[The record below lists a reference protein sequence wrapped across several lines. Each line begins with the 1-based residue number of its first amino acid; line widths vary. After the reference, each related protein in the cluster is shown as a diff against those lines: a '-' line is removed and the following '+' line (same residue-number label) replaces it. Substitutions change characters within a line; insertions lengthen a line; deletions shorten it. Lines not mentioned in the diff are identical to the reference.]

1 VSAPR
6 TVARRGLTLVELLVS
21 IAVTALVAA
30 SVAATVSAVG
40 VGLQGQDD
48 AAQEVAR
55 LARAQARIADHLY
68 RARMV
73 LSQSETVATLWLP
86 SEEFDGSPTNATD
99 YDTIHGKE
107 LRWYRVDRTNRI
119 VTMQRTANA
128 SNSTVYALNTDWAAL
143 RTSLADSGALTT
155 VTVLEGVLEGAF
167 RFTSFTPCDDRRLV
181 LEVQMDDQH
190 GGAHLELGGIVDSLQ
205 RHPDCQ

>member
-1 VSAPR
+1 
-6 TVARRGLTLVELLVS
+6 VS

-143 RTSLADSGALTT
+143 RTSLAASGSLTT
-155 VTVLEGVLEGAF
+155 VPVLEGVLEGAF
-167 RFTSFTPCDDRRLV
+167 RFAAFDRWEDRRVV
-181 LEVQMDDQH
+181 LEVQLDDAH
-190 GGAHLELGGIVDSLQ
+190 GGSHLELGGIVDSLQ
-205 RHPDCQ
+205 RHPDCP